1 MAGYDGVPQAPAPA
15 PAPEAEAA
23 LTAAAAALTAAAAA
37 EAAAAAQFIRGD
49 FEKHVMGG
57 DGNCGFRALSFLL
70 YGTEDRHGEVR
81 AMVCQFLKDNFQT
94 LPYNWVF
101 LPSHRFH
108 THCGGDVE
116 EYLRLFA
123 TPCSKSSDP
132 QWIDPCT
139 MQGAADCLGIVIR
152 RWTRSGDL
160 FFYYSETKPKAVG
173 VHRVVNLLY
182 TLDRHY
188 DALTNSSAGDSI
200 GEGLDGDAEA
210 PLVVTRKQK
219 ARKFE
224 LNPHNEVRVDAR
236 PKAPNGWG
244 ALTITNSRSPS
255 IKVRFRDVW
264 GTNSNAPGADL
275 IAIWNIEAN
284 GTRIDSGKIHTNFSS
299 AGSRGHAQQCDE
311 DGWCRIT
318 KFHPRPDDDIPAV
331 GTCCLY
337 AVVEAA
343 RPHFTHIV
351 IDAAR
356 KVIPLLTAFGFVRIL
371 TSSMTFVLEL
381 GGKRLDVIDVEHDAV
396 DLMTPSELKVAQLKR
411 ELLGLGLSSK
421 GLKREL
427 ASRLRNARQEEQELE
442 LQASGQQELLKKG
455 GDSSSRSKRKNES
468 VVNENHASVVNE
480 NHAAAQKAATKQAA
494 ALKSAQLQA
503 AKNQAALRTAK
514 KQTAAVA
521 AKLKAVEVQLEKSK
535 EQQRQLERSK
545 AQRQLDLEMSRTAE
559 SNKRKEDKDQ
569 AATQEQSKKRNE
581 DKDQAA
587 TQEQSKKR
595 KEQSKEEKTGQM
607 TVKKERKK
615 RKKENKKEKEKKS
628 KKEKT
633 GQMTVKKERKKR
645 KKEKEKKSK
654 KRILVP
660 GMDLLSV
667 MQAQAQL
674 VAQTQAPLGMDV
686 VSIMQAQ
693 ARLHEAEARSE
704 RELHAT
710 QLLERQQME
719 RAGSMDLRHQL
730 QNLHH
735 QRMYLEQAA
744 SSSNN
749 LNVQLLRCLGQK

>member
-1 MAGYDGVPQAPAPA
+1 VAGYDGVPQAPAPAPA

-70 YGTEDRHGEVR
+70 YGTEDRHDEVR
-81 AMVCQFLKDNFQT
+81 AMVCQFLKDNLQT
-94 LPYNWVF
+94 LNYNWVF
-101 LPSHRFH
+101 EPSHPFY

-123 TPCSKSSDP
+123 TPCRNASDP
-132 QWIDPCT
+132 QWIDTCT
-139 MQGAADCLGIVIR
+139 MQGAADCLGIIIR
-152 RWTRSGDL
+152 SWTRSGDL
-160 FFYYSETKPKAVG
+160 FLYFSETKPKAVG

-275 IAIWNIEAN
+275 IANWKIEVN

-318 KFHPRPDDDIPAV
+318 KFHPRPGVDTPAV

-396 DLMTPSELKVAQLKR
+396 DLMTPSELKVPQLKR
-411 ELLGLGLSSK
+411 ELAVLGLSNK

-468 VVNENHASVVNE
+468 VVNKNHASVVNE

-545 AQRQLDLEMSRTAE
+545 AQRQLNLELSRTAE
-559 SNKRKEDKDQ
+559 SNKRKEDKDQAATQEQSKKRKEDKDQ

-595 KEQSKEEKTGQM
+595 KEQSKEEKTGQ
-607 TVKKERKK
+607 K
-615 RKKENKKEKEKKS
+615 
-628 KKEKT
+628 
-633 GQMTVKKERKKR
+633 TVKKERKKR

-674 VAQTQAPLGMDV
+674 VAQAQAPLGMDV

-704 RELHAT
+704 RQLHAT

-719 RAGSMDLRHQL
+719 RAGSMDLRHQQ